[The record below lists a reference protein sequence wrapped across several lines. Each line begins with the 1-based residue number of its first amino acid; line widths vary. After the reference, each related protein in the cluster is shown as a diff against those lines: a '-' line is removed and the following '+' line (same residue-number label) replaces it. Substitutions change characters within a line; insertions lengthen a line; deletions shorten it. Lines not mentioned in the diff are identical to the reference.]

1 MKRIWLT
8 VLLVML
14 LGLPSYSAAEI
25 SAPAWAVP
33 MNDNNPET
41 LYMQWQAVPGAT
53 GYEVWAI
60 NSSEYDCGAPIE
72 ECEPMDFIIESVE
85 HNFYTY
91 WYGVNAN
98 EIDEAV
104 HYEFRIKAFDD
115 VSTSVF
121 SEPVYGS
128 VYPEVDFDPCEGTG
142 LCDGLFGD
150 GSGGGC
156 FIATA
161 AYGSYWESHVMT
173 LRQFRDSHLLTN
185 KLGTRFVQAYYKYS
199 PPMADYIAEHDSLRS
214 VTRIGLAPLVGFS
227 LLAINF
233 GIVTAL
239 TILFS
244 LLTMIIGGTYFIVRT
259 KESK

>member
-1 MKRIWLT
+1 MEKIYLT
-8 VLLVML
+8 LLL
-14 LGLPSYSAAEI
+14 LGLLSVPSYSGAEI

-33 MNDNNPET
+33 MNDNNLET
-41 LYMQWQAVPGAT
+41 LWMQWAAVPGAT

-60 NSSEYDCGAPIE
+60 NSSEYECGAPTE
-72 ECEPMDFIIESVE
+72 ECEPMDFIVESLE
-85 HNFYTY
+85 HSSYTY
-91 WYGVNAN
+91 WYGVNSS
-98 EIDEAV
+98 EIDEV
-104 HYEFRIKAFDD
+104 VNYEFRIKAFDD
-115 VSTSVF
+115 VSTSDF
-121 SEPVYGS
+121 SEPIYGS
-128 VYPEVDFDPCEGTG
+128 VRPDIPPIDPCEIWENCDPSFG
-142 LCDGLFGD
+142 L
-150 GSGGGC
+150 GGGC

-244 LLTMIIGGTYFIVRT
+244 LLTMIIGGTYSIVRT

>member
-1 MKRIWLT
+1 
-8 VLLVML
+8 ML

-41 LYMQWQAVPGAT
+41 LSMQWDPVPGAI

-60 NSSEYDCGAPIE
+60 NSSEYECGAPIE
-72 ECEPMDFIIESVE
+72 ECEPMDFMVESVE
-85 HNFYTY
+85 HNFYKY
-91 WYGVNAN
+91 WYGVNAS
-98 EIDEAV
+98 EIDEV
-104 HYEFRIKAFDD
+104 VNYEFRIKAFDD
-115 VSTSVF
+115 VSTSDF
-121 SEPVYGS
+121 SEPIYGS
-128 VYPEVDFDPCEGTG
+128 VHPDIDFDPCEAID
-142 LCDGLFGD
+142 CDAFPMGG
-150 GSGGGC
+150 GGGC

-161 AYGSYWESHVMT
+161 TYGSYWESHVMT

-185 KLGTRFVQAYYKYS
+185 KLGTKFVQAYYKYS

-214 VTRIGLAPLVGFS
+214 VARIGLAPLVGFS

-244 LLTMIIGGTYFIVRT
+244 LLTMIIGGTYLIVRT